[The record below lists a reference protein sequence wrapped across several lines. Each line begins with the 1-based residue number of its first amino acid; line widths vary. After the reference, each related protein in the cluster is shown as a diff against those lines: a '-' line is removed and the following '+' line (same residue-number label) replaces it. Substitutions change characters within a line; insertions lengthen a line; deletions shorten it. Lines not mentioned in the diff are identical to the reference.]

1 MYFLR
6 LFGQQELDEGEA
18 AMEETAEVQEGC
30 ADGAHRRK
38 GCSDMIGQGH
48 LPEKTDDD
56 AEMTEAAE
64 PNSDSLQD
72 RQQTGLVEP
81 RSCQV

>member
-1 MYFLR
+1 
-6 LFGQQELDEGEA
+6 
-18 AMEETAEVQEGC
+18 
-30 ADGAHRRK
+30 
-38 GCSDMIGQGH
+38 MIGQGH